1 MNQNDKY
8 KSCYPVFL
16 FIFIALG
23 LYALPICAAEKFGT
37 HGGFKSRQ
45 LLHAAEPAQ
54 NGRKTPWMLP
64 LLLDDANNLQ
74 PERITIA
81 GGGELGIFDPSIARD
96 PGTGRLWMS
105 YSAVDESQFY
115 DPSIYWGVSI
125 RLAYSDDNG
134 STWQDAAAAVSTFS
148 EHTVGPLTVTNPA
161 PPIDAGSNGIWQ
173 SETSTLIYDP
183 AAAEAER
190 WKLLWFQYLHAD
202 GTSYFLDY
210 SWLAMKAAATPP
222 ELATATAV
230 KLFAGFGLQTDGENT
245 GDPAF
250 SPIGGPPAI
259 RLNEDLTQA
268 PAGVDLAD
276 LQTCVFAEP
285 GLHATSSAV
294 YLSVF
299 CAEVGPTT
307 PHYIEHF
314 RCPTPC
320 DMDNADSW
328 VYLGR
333 VLSPADAAAAAGS
346 DHFQAPA
353 IVEQNNRTY
362 LIVTPVD
369 VTVGNRYDGCRVYE
383 FANIDSGELARD
395 GGGDLIEIQQVAG
408 RTGTHHGACA
418 VFSGLQ
424 GGIIFSQFDSA
435 DAPETFRIYKSQI
448 SLP

>member
-1 MNQNDKY
+1 MALSIY
-8 KSCYPVFL
+8 ATPL
-16 FIFIALG
+16 F
-23 LYALPICAAEKFGT
+23 AAEEFGAS
-37 HGGFKSRQ
+37 GGFASRK
-45 LLHAAEPAQ
+45 LPHAAVRVQ
-54 NGRKTPWMLP
+54 DGKQTPWILP

-74 PERITIA
+74 PERITFA

-105 YSAVDESQFY
+105 YSAVDESRFY

-134 STWQDAAAAVSTFS
+134 ITWQDAGVAVSTFS
-148 EHTVGPLTVTNPA
+148 EHIVGPLPITNPA
-161 PPIDAGSNGIWQ
+161 PPIDADSNGIWQ

-183 AAAEAER
+183 SASEAER

-230 KLFAGFGLQTDGENT
+230 KLFAGFGLQTNGQNT
-245 GDPAF
+245 GAPAF

-259 RLNEDLTQA
+259 HLNSDLTRA
-268 PAGVDLAD
+268 PAGVDLTD
-276 LQTCVFAEP
+276 LLTCVFAEP
-285 GLHATSSAV
+285 GLHATNSAV

-299 CAEVGPTT
+299 CAELGPTT
-307 PHYIEHF
+307 NHYIEHF
-314 RCPTPC
+314 RCPSPC
-320 DMDNADSW
+320 DIDNAASW
-328 VYLGR
+328 EYLGR
-333 VLSPADAAAAAGS
+333 VLSPVDAAAAAGS

-353 IVEQNNRTY
+353 FVEQNNKTF
-362 LIVTPVD
+362 LMVTPVD

-395 GGGDLIEIQQVAG
+395 GGGDLIEIQQIAG

-418 VFSGLQ
+418 AFSGLQ
-424 GGIIFSQFDSA
+424 GGIIFSQFDPA
-435 DAPETFRIYKSQI
+435 DAPETFRIFKSQL